1 MLTDVDCSAGRLAG
15 RQAGGLAG
23 WLAGES
29 GWLAFLFRW
38 LWQAVG
44 LGASDMAQVIT
55 VTIVWLFLEVPF
67 LTILG
72 GEKPP
77 KNGGLFF
84 RQIIHFA
91 HT

>member
-1 MLTDVDCSAGRLAG
+1 
-15 RQAGGLAG
+15 
-23 WLAGES
+23 
-29 GWLAFLFRW
+29 
-38 LWQAVG
+38 
-44 LGASDMAQVIT
+44 MAQVIA

-91 HT
+91 HTCIGSVGGWVFKSNVSKIQHVL